1 MDDLPPLPSLPGE
14 PEGLA
19 AEVERLRLLHA
30 IGQEFNSS
38 LDFDELLPTV
48 FNTVLDA
55 LGAQGGS
62 IWIAEGEVLKC
73 RLALGPGSA
82 KLVGSETPIGTG
94 FVGDVARKQRS
105 TIVADAMRD
114 ERFQAR
120 LDRSSTMITTTVMA
134 APMIAKGVTVG
145 SIQVNNKVRGLGI
158 FDEND
163 RLLLEGLAQ
172 TAAVALRNAQLHQAE
187 KRARNLALLL
197 EISREITSTLDLD
210 RVLGSVVNL
219 ATQALPFDRG
229 AVGLYQNGRLDIR
242 AIAGQETV
250 DPKDEAVR
258 RLAGRS
264 MWAVERGEPFYLA
277 DGQLPAGEDAG
288 AFASAF
294 GDDLAADGVRSGLY
308 LPLRDEQGT
317 LGILVFEAERPDF
330 LSATQQELAGVLANQ
345 TTVAIRNA
353 ELYTQVPL
361 VDVLGKMA
369 RAKRTVFALPRRR
382 LQAYT
387 AAIVLAL
394 AAVTLIRWPL
404 RVVGVAPT
412 FRALSRMV
420 VRPVVEASVERVFV
434 TEGATVRRGD
444 PVVQLRTVEL
454 SGAREATAADVA
466 VADRLAAAAAARGD
480 AATEQLQRG
489 RAASLRRELAL
500 LDEQLAAATVRSPA
514 TGIVLTARPEE
525 LVGLR
530 PAAGDSLLVIGR
542 TDSLEL
548 DFGVAQRDIE
558 RVAVG
563 QEVRLRVDA
572 LPQRTFRG
580 RVTWLGPLP
589 IATTPAVAFAV
600 RAIVA
605 NPDGALRP
613 GMVPH
618 ARVLTARASTLG
630 RVLRGPVRW
639 GRLLWWRMWP

>member
-1 MDDLPPLPSLPGE
+1 MDDLPPTLPGE
-14 PEGLA
+14 PDALA

-62 IWIAEGEVLKC
+62 IWIAEGDVLKC

-105 TIVADAMRD
+105 TIVADAMQD
-114 ERFQAR
+114 ERFQDR

-134 APMIAKGVTVG
+134 APMIAKGETVG
-145 SIQVNNKVRGLGI
+145 SIQVNNKVRGLRI

-163 RLLLEGLAQ
+163 RLLLEGLAE

-229 AVGLYQNGRLDIR
+229 AVGLYHDGRLEIR
-242 AIAGQETV
+242 AIAGQEAV
-250 DPKDEAVR
+250 DPKDETVR
-258 RLAGRS
+258 RLADRGT
-264 MWAVERGEPFYLA
+264 WAVERGEPLYLA
-277 DGQLPAGEDAG
+277 DGQAPTGDDAR
-288 AFASAF
+288 AFASAC
-294 GDDLAADGVRSGLY
+294 GDGLAADAVRSGLY
-308 LPLRDEQGT
+308 FPLRDEQGT

-330 LSATQQELAGVLANQ
+330 LTATQQELAGVLANQ

-361 VDVLGKMA
+361 VDVLGKVG
-369 RAKRTVFALPRRR
+369 RAKQAVFALPRRR
-382 LQAYT
+382 LQVYT
-387 AAIVLAL
+387 VAAVLAL
-394 AAVTLIRWPL
+394 AALTLIRWPL
-404 RVVGVAPT
+404 RVVGIAPT
-412 FRALSRMV
+412 FRALSRVV
-420 VRPVVEASVERVFV
+420 VRPMVDGSVERVLV
-434 TEGATVRRGD
+434 TEGAVVQRGD
-444 PVVQLRTVEL
+444 PIVQLRTVEL
-454 SGAREATAADVA
+454 RGAAEATGSEADVA
-466 VADRLAAAAAARGD
+466 ERLAAAAAARGD
-480 AATEQLQRG
+480 AATERLQRG

-500 LDEQLAAATVRSPA
+500 LDEQVSAATVRSPVA
-514 TGIVLTARPEE
+514 GVVLTARPQE
-525 LVGLR
+525 LIGLR
-530 PAAGDSLLVIGR
+530 PEAGDSLLVIGR

-548 DFGVAQRDIE
+548 DLGVSQRDIE

-580 RVTWLGPLP
+580 RVTFLGALPLD
-589 IATTPAVAFAV
+589 ATPDVAFAV
-600 RAIVA
+600 RAIVP

-613 GMVPH
+613 GMVAH
-618 ARVLTARASTLG
+618 ARVLTAPASTLG

-639 GRLLWWRMWP
+639 LRLLWWRMWP

>member
-1 MDDLPPLPSLPGE
+1 MDEAPPPPSGE
-14 PEGLA
+14 PGDLA

-38 LDFDELLPTV
+38 LDFDELLPKV

-62 IWIAEGEVLKC
+62 IWIAAGDVLTC

-105 TIVADAMRD
+105 TIVADAMQD

-134 APMIAKGVTVG
+134 APMIAKGETVG
-145 SIQVNNKVRGLGI
+145 SIQVNNKVRGLRI

-163 RLLLEGLAQ
+163 RLLLEGLAE

-229 AVGLYQNGRLDIR
+229 AVGLYHDGRLEIR

-250 DPKDEAVR
+250 DPKDDTVR
-258 RLAGRS
+258 RLADRGT
-264 MWAVERGEPFYLA
+264 WAVERGEPFYLA
-277 DGQLPAGEDAG
+277 DGQAPAGDDAR

-294 GDDLAADGVRSGLY
+294 GEGLAADAARSGLY
-308 LPLRDEQGT
+308 LPLKDEQGT
-317 LGILVFEAERPDF
+317 LGVLLFEAERPDF
-330 LSATQQELAGVLANQ
+330 LSTTQQELAGVLANQ
-345 TTVAIRNA
+345 TAVAARNA
-353 ELYTQVPL
+353 ELYAQVPL
-361 VDVLGKMA
+361 VDVLGKVA
-369 RAKRTVFALPRRR
+369 RAKRAVFALPRRR
-382 LQAYT
+382 LQVYT
-387 AAIVLAL
+387 VVAVLAL
-394 AAVTLIRWPL
+394 AALTLIRWPL

-412 FRALSRMV
+412 FRALSRVV
-420 VRPVVEASVERVFV
+420 VRPMVDGSVERVLV
-434 TEGATVRRGD
+434 AEGAAVQRGD
-444 PVVQLRTVEL
+444 PIVQLRTVEL
-454 SGAREATAADVA
+454 RGAAEATGAAADVA
-466 VADRLAAAAAARGD
+466 ERLAAAAAARGD
-480 AATEQLQRG
+480 AATERLQRG
-489 RAASLRRELAL
+489 QAASLRRELAL
-500 LDEQLAAATVRSPA
+500 LDEQVAAATVRSPV
-514 TGIVLTARPEE
+514 TGVVLTARPQE

-530 PAAGDSLLVIGR
+530 PEAGDSLLVIGR

-548 DFGVAQRDIE
+548 DLGVSQRDIE

-572 LPQRTFRG
+572 LPQHTFRG
-580 RVTWLGPLP
+580 RVTFLGALPLD
-589 IATTPAVAFAV
+589 ATPDVAFAV
-600 RAIVA
+600 RAIVP

-613 GMVPH
+613 GMVAH

-639 GRLLWWRMWP
+639 LRLLWWRMWP